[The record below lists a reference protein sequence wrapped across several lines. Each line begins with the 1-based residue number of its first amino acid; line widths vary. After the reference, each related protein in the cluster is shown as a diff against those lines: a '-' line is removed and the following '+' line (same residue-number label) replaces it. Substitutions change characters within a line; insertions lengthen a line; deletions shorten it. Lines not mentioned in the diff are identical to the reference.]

1 MIKSCLKNRKGRVRL
16 FWVQPKYF
24 QIALICLVGL
34 GALSSH
40 NTPRQQAEKPNNTD
54 VTVNEFKHP
63 EPSSS
68 VHTWWPWRGGMIT
81 KDGITKDLE
90 SMKRQNIAHADIFNT
105 SGSDFGLERI
115 IFNTEEWYEL
125 FQWALHEAARL
136 GITIGAHN
144 CDGWS
149 SSGGPWIT
157 PDKSMKEFVFT
168 KTMVKKSDNGT
179 IILPK
184 PNCETDFYRDVAV
197 IAYQTNTG
205 VSSFQNSHPGFSL
218 NGQDIGT
225 VLYDGS
231 PVSMLEIKKGDA
243 IDITFP
249 KEFTTDK
256 LAIFAGYKKHPIG
269 NFKCLLT
276 LMASVDGQSYTKI
289 KETEITEL
297 NKSIVIEIPKTTAK
311 YFRIDVGDVSGL
323 SSWMH
328 LTLSETELLRGTE
341 KPTYIPGTPYL
352 REKSASV
359 GVGDIN
365 IFDETGEPLAPEDII
380 PQGNIIDLT
389 EKMGEDG
396 KLKWDIPGGS
406 WSIIRF
412 GYTTTGATN
421 EPSTMEGKGLECD
434 KMDTSA
440 LNLHFHNF
448 PQKLLD
454 YAGTYTGTTFTNL
467 LIDSWEAGFQDWTNA
482 MPREFG
488 QRRGYSLIN
497 WIPVLCG
504 EVIESREKSE
514 GFLYDFRKTVAELIE
529 ENYYGHFSELCKRN
543 GLKLEAEAIYGYGC
557 TPRPPVDVLKVNSYL
572 DTPMSEFGT
581 TEDDQNFVKYDPY
594 DGGPVKFLT
603 YSSVLYNK
611 QIIGAESYTSR
622 AQYSESPSDLKIFG
636 DRAFC
641 AGINRITLHSYVH
654 QPFDK
659 KPGISHGSYGTHF
672 SRNNPWWGY
681 TEGWMDYQAR
691 VQAVLQKGQIYSDI
705 IYYIGEQYPAS
716 LRNKTTDGLP
726 AGYNA
731 VPCNYDALQ
740 GINVSRGKLKLNN
753 HEFSVLILPDK
764 NEINY
769 TTLLKIAD
777 LIRNGAVV
785 YGAKP
790 DRLLSL
796 AEDKDKENFQRL
808 ADKVWAGYGRDN
820 TRNKYGKGVVIW
832 GEPISQVLAELKL
845 VPDLTTDMP
854 APINTAEDGKKRLYG
869 FNRNTG
875 TMELMYIHKTTPTK
889 DIFFVVNQT
898 EDLIRKD
905 YLFGATGSIPEIW
918 DPVSGEVTKP
928 AVYSEEGGRI
938 RIPVELQPK
947 ESCFFIFRK
956 GKPDVHIN
964 KVYLNG
970 ALVFPNKGGEG
981 ITNVSVPRVIYGQ
994 GGFVFAAQQGGTYT
1008 FSTNTGTN
1016 HTLELGGA
1024 KTYEIKDFEG
1034 RIEFSPIYDEKIGP
1048 VKISDFKSF
1057 TDFEDDKMKYFAGV
1071 AKYSVNFNV
1080 DPGFYSDK
1088 DSVVLSLGQF
1098 DAIAEVSLNGN
1109 YLGNIWHPVIRVPVK
1124 LLRENGNQ
1132 LEVTL
1137 PTMCRNR
1144 IIGDLRA
1151 YGQVKTIWV
1160 PREATNRMDKEKL
1173 LKPTGII
1180 GPVRLINYQNETIN
1194 QIK

>member
-1 MIKSCLKNRKGRVRL
+1 
-16 FWVQPKYF
+16 
-24 QIALICLVGL
+24 
-34 GALSSH
+34 
-40 NTPRQQAEKPNNTD
+40 
-54 VTVNEFKHP
+54 
-63 EPSSS
+63 
-68 VHTWWPWRGGMIT
+68 MIT

-105 SGSDFGLERI
+105 SGGDFGLERI
-115 IFNTEEWYEL
+115 KFNTEEWYEL
-125 FQWALHEAARL
+125 FQWALHEAGRL

-168 KTMVKKSDNGT
+168 KTMVKEPDNGT

-197 IAYQTNTG
+197 VAYQTSTG
-205 VSSFQNSHPGFSL
+205 VSSFQNSNPGFSL

-225 VLYDGS
+225 ALYDGS
-231 PVSMLEIKKGDA
+231 PVSMIEIKKGDA

-276 LMASVDGQSYTKI
+276 LMASADGRSYKKV
-289 KETEITEL
+289 KETEISEL
-297 NKSIVIEIPKTTAK
+297 NKSKFIEFPTITSK
-311 YFRIDVGDVSGL
+311 YFRIDIDDISNL
-323 SSWMH
+323 NSWMH
-328 LTLSETELLRGTE
+328 LTLSEAELLRGTE
-341 KPTYIPGTPYL
+341 KPTYFPGTPYL

-359 GVGDIN
+359 GVGDIK

-380 PQGNIIDLT
+380 PQGSIIDLT
-389 EKMGEDG
+389 EKMDENG
-396 KLKWDIPGGS
+396 KLNWDIPGGS

-421 EPSTMEGKGLECD
+421 GPSTIEGMGLECD

-440 LNLHFHNF
+440 LNLHFDNF
-448 PQKLLD
+448 PQKLID

-482 MPREFG
+482 MPREFE
-488 QRRGYSLIN
+488 QRRGYSLID
-497 WIPVLCG
+497 WIPVFCG

-529 ENYYGHFSELCKRN
+529 GNYYRHFSSLCKRN
-543 GLKLEAEAIYGYGC
+543 GLKLEAEAIYGYEC
-557 TPRPPVDVLKVNSYL
+557 TPRPPVDVLKANSYL
-572 DTPMSEFGT
+572 DTPMSEFWT
-581 TEDDQNFVKYDPY
+581 SEDDQNFVKYDRY
-594 DGGPVKFLT
+594 DGIVVKFPI
-603 YSSVLYNK
+603 YSSVLYNR
-611 QIIGAESYTSR
+611 QIIGAESYSSN

-659 KPGISHGSYGTHF
+659 KPGITHGPHGTHF
-672 SRNNPWWGY
+672 SRHNPWWEY
-681 TEGWMDYQAR
+681 AKGWMDYQAR
-691 VQAVLQKGQIYSDI
+691 AQAVLQKGQMYSDI
-705 IYYIGEQYPAS
+705 IYYIGEQFPAS
-716 LRNKTTDGLP
+716 LRNKTTDDLP
-726 AGYNA
+726 AGYHA
-731 VPCNYDALQ
+731 VPCNYDAFP
-740 GINVSRGKLKLNN
+740 GISVSRGKLKLNN
-753 HEFSVLILPDK
+753 HEFSVLVLPDK
-764 NEINY
+764 KGIGY
-769 TTLLKIAD
+769 GTLLKMED
-777 LIRNGAVV
+777 LVRNGAVV

-790 DRLLSL
+790 DRLWSL
-796 AEDKDKENFQRL
+796 AEDEDKENFQRL
-808 ADKVWAGYGRDN
+808 ADKIWAGYGGGN
-820 TRNKYGKGVVIW
+820 TRNKYGKGVIIW
-832 GEPISQVLAELKL
+832 GEPILQVLAELKL

-854 APINTAEDGKKRLYG
+854 APVNIAEKGKKRLYG

-875 TMELMYIHKTTPTK
+875 PLELMYIHKTTATK

-898 EDLIRKD
+898 EDLLRKD

-918 DPVSGEVTKP
+918 DPASGEVTKP

-938 RIPVELQPK
+938 RIPIELQPK
-947 ESCFFIFRK
+947 ESRFFIFRK

-970 ALVFPNKGGEG
+970 AQVFPNKGGEG
-981 ITNVSVPRVIYGQ
+981 ITNGSIPQVTYGQ
-994 GGFVFAAQQGGTYT
+994 DGFVFTALEGGKYT
-1008 FSTNTGTN
+1008 FTTNTGSN
-1016 HTLELGGA
+1016 YTLELGGA
-1024 KTYEIKDFEG
+1024 KTYEIKDFDG
-1034 RIEFSPIYDEKIGP
+1034 RIDFSPIYDEKIGP
-1048 VKISDFKSF
+1048 VKISEFKSF
-1057 TDFEDDKMKYFAGV
+1057 TDFEDDKVKYFAGV
-1071 AKYSVNFNV
+1071 AKYSVDFDV
-1080 DPGFYSDK
+1080 DPGFYSDN

-1098 DAIAEVSLNGN
+1098 DAIAEVSLNDN
-1109 YLGNIWHPVIRVPVK
+1109 FLGNIWHPVIRVPVR
-1124 LLRENGNQ
+1124 LLRENGNHM
-1132 LEVTL
+1132 EVTV

-1151 YGQVKTIWV
+1151 YGKVKTIWL
-1160 PREATNRMDKEKL
+1160 PGDAITRLDKEKQ

-1194 QIK
+1194 QYKQEK